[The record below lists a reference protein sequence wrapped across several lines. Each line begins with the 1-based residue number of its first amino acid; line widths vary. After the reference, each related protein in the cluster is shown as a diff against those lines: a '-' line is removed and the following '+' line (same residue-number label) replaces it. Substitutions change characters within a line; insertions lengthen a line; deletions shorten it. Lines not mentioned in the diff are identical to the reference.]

1 MLLPGLFLGVLS
13 HGNCIVRISYLYK
26 TLNISVS
33 AAIQFSLKVIR
44 SFNRPTH
51 SLLQSNMKFT
61 LPVIAS
67 LVATSTALFD
77 KNQRRLPL
85 TTPL

>member
-1 MLLPGLFLGVLS
+1 MLPGLFLGVLS
-13 HGNCIVRISYLYK
+13 HGDDIVRISYLYK

-33 AAIQFSLKVIR
+33 VATQFPLKLINC
-44 SFNRPTH
+44 FNRPTH
-51 SLLQSNMKFT
+51 SLLQSKMKFT

-77 KNQRRLPL
+77 KNQRRPTHTIHL
-85 TTPL
+85 